1 MSDRDF
7 GRYNCTAR
15 NNIGIRYQE
24 FILAQAGES
33 VSSCST
39 TRLMGFISAP
49 PPHAS
54 VQSQESHA
62 SKKLQVTVPL
72 LVLRLTVIALFAI
85 HSEINPTTT
94 TAGPLFS
101 LA

>member
-7 GRYNCTAR
+7 GSYNCTAR

-33 VSSCST
+33 AGRTGVFYFDSPLVNVSS
-39 TRLMGFISAP
+39 
-49 PPHAS
+49 
-54 VQSQESHA
+54 QEAHA
-62 SKKLQVTVPL
+62 SKKLRVTVPL
-72 LVLRLTVIALFAI
+72 LELGLTVMASFAI